1 MGSNDL
7 LYLGLLQLADSLEAL
22 NSMEHCLLTKFT
34 LLNVFST
41 QSFARKIIGNSLIFR
56 FSKCLKFLEI

>member
-1 MGSNDL
+1 MGSNEL
-7 LYLGLLQLADSLEAL
+7 LLGLLQLADHLQAL

-41 QSFARKIIGNSLIFR
+41 QGFERKIIGNSP
-56 FSKCLKFLEI
+56 SA